1 MNAVTSYNANDCV
14 IDWGAM
20 SITGLAEDMV
30 TGEKD
35 EENFETQVGAQGDV
49 VVNEKNNNLGT
60 VTVTIQHT
68 SPQRDQLIKDAKNG
82 VIQPLWVTNSK
93 LGEKFGGDKA
103 RIKKTPSME
112 LGAEAGDLE
121 IEFQV
126 FDYDTTTA

>member
-14 IDWGAM
+14 IDWGSM